1 MNIGKD
7 FFPLPD
13 GRTAKLYT
21 LRNSA
26 GAEVDICDRGG
37 IITAIRVPA
46 RDGKLTDV
54 ALGWKEPSAYIAD
67 PGYIGALV
75 GRVANRISGGRFE
88 LNGVTYQMVLND
100 APRPNMLHGGF
111 GFSHRLWQVVKHDS
125 GTLILHL
132 TSPDGDAG
140 FPGKLEVEVT
150 YSWND
155 ACELGIG
162 YRASGDADTLVNL
175 TNHAY
180 FNLNGED
187 SNEVA
192 GMTLQIAADEF
203 NPVDE
208 NLIPTGVAPVGQG
221 VPDLRRPMS
230 FPEILRQ
237 LPGGLDHNY
246 ILGRDFAWKADC
258 VTARS
263 EHTGI
268 VMTVST
274 DRTGVQVYMGGGI
287 GGSYPDGKHGAYRRF
302 AGFCLETQEWPD
314 APNHLGFPSIVLRA
328 GAEYR
333 TRTVYRFSTDK

>member
-1 MNIGKD
+1 MKSGKD
-7 FFPLPD
+7 FFTLPD

-21 LRNSA
+21 LRNSY
-26 GAEVDICDRGG
+26 GAAVDICDWGG

-46 RDGKLTDV
+46 RNGVMTDV
-54 ALGWKEPSAYIAD
+54 ALGWKDPAAYIED
-67 PGYIGALV
+67 PGSIGALV
-75 GRVANRISGGRFE
+75 GRVANRIARGRFVMD
-88 LNGVTYQMVLND
+88 GVTYQMVLND

-111 GFSHRLWQVVKHDS
+111 GYSHRLWRVAKYEDGV
-125 GTLILHL
+125 LVLNL
-132 TSPDGDAG
+132 TSPHGDAG
-140 FPGKLEVEVT
+140 FPGDLEVEVI

-155 ACELGIG
+155 ACELGIE
-162 YRASGDADTLVNL
+162 YRASGNADTPVNL

-180 FNLNGED
+180 FNLNGEA
-187 SNEVA
+187 SNEVD
-192 GMTLQIAADEF
+192 GMTLRIAADEF

-230 FPEILRQ
+230 FPDILRQ
-237 LPGGLDHNY
+237 VPGGLDHNY
-246 ILGRDFAWKADC
+246 IIGRDFSWKADC

-263 EHTGI
+263 ERTGI

-287 GGSYPDGKHGAYRRF
+287 DGYPEGKHGVYRRF

-314 APNHLGFPSIVLRA
+314 ALNHPEFPSILLRA
-328 GAEYR
+328 GREYH
-333 TRTVYRFSTDK
+333 TRTIYRFSTDK